1 MSGHS
6 KWSSIKHKK
15 GAADTK
21 RGKLFSKLSRAIIVA
36 AREGGPDPAGNLPL
50 QNAIEKARS
59 YSMPKDTI
67 ERAIA
72 KGSGGGTEGSGFET
86 VVYEGYGPE
95 GVAVLVEALTD
106 NRNRTASE
114 VRHLFTKHG
123 GNLGTT
129 GAVAWQ
135 FERRGVVLVPADGI
149 DEEELLL
156 AAADAGAD
164 DVSLDGSSFVVST
177 APESLAGVREALEE
191 AGFALESAELA
202 MIPSVTVAISDEGT
216 ARKVLR
222 LVEGLEEA
230 DDVQDVY
237 ANFDVPENVLEA
249 VVGS

>member
-1 MSGHS
+1 VSGHS

-15 GAADTK
+15 GAADAK

-36 AREGGPDPAGNLPL
+36 AKEGGADPAANLAL

-59 YSMPKDTI
+59 YSMPKENI

-72 KGSGGGTEGSGFET
+72 KGSGADADGSDFET

-114 VRHLFTKHG
+114 VRHLFSKHG

-135 FERRGVVLVPADGI
+135 FERRGVVLVGGEADEGEVF
-149 DEEELLL
+149 D
-156 AAADAGAD
+156 AAVDAGAD
-164 DVSLDGSSFVVST
+164 DVEADAGAFVVT
-177 APESLAGVREALEE
+177 TTPEALVPVREALDG
-191 AGFALESAELA
+191 AGFAVESAELA
-202 MIPSVTVAISDEGT
+202 MVPQGTVEIADEGT
-216 ARKVLR
+216 ARRVVR
-222 LVEGLEEA
+222 LVEGLEEL
-230 DDVQDVY
+230 DDVQEVY
-237 ANFDVPENVLEA
+237 ANFDIPEQVLEA
-249 VVGS
+249 VAS

>member
-15 GAADTK
+15 GAADAK

-36 AREGGPDPAGNLPL
+36 AREGGGDPAANLAL
-50 QNAIEKARS
+50 QNAVEKARS
-59 YSMPKDTI
+59 YSMPKDNI

-72 KGSGGGTEGSGFET
+72 KGSGAGSEGAGFET

-114 VRHLFTKHG
+114 VRHLFSKHG
-123 GNLGTT
+123 GNLGAS

-135 FERRGVVLVPADGI
+135 FERRGLVLVAAEGA

-164 DVSLDGSSFVVST
+164 DVSLDGSTFEVSS
-177 APESLAGVREALEE
+177 APESLSSVREALEA
-191 AGFALESAELA
+191 AGFRAESAELA
-202 MIPSVTVAISDEGT
+202 MVPRTTVAIEDEST

-237 ANFDVPENVLEA
+237 ANFDIPESVLVSVA
-249 VVGS
+249 S